1 MYSLSYQLAADQLRD
16 LNPDYRIVV
25 LHPNYAQQHTCF
37 STLLADEPS
46 VYVRFDGKNL
56 SRAQLD
62 EQFQAGLEAQTGQS
76 RVGHIQNLVL
86 DECDRALPEDF
97 EIFMVDVLN
106 QLNSGRITVATRF
119 PPHALLGNADLRQ
132 QTIFVP
138 VDESLMLW
146 DYAQR
151 DTAEKKVLLEV
162 RALGTGR
169 VLRDGESVESWDG
182 LLPRSLFFYLVDKGM
197 TTRNDIFET
206 FWPTLS
212 VREATNVFHVT
223 KRKISEVLGVDLTV
237 YWSGFYHIS
246 ADIELSYDVVRFSEL
261 LQDSAIAPVEEAVE
275 LLRCANSLYRDD
287 FLTSLE
293 MPWVTDRRRELR
305 QSYGE
310 ALIALGK
317 AREQQ
322 GALDEALGLYLRA
335 TTTNP
340 HREDV
345 ALSTMKLYQNMGMP
359 ADALK
364 VYERLKNEL
373 QERLGVDPAN
383 HLQQLAG
390 ELEQVVLRSR

>member
-1 MYSLSYQLAADQLRD
+1 MYSLADQLAADHLRD
-16 LNPDYRIVV
+16 LASDYRIVV
-25 LHPNYAQQHTCF
+25 LHPNYAQQHICF
-37 STLLADEPS
+37 STLTGDEGS
-46 VYVRFDGKNL
+46 LYIRLDGKNL
-56 SRAQLD
+56 TRRQLEEQLD
-62 EQFQAGLEAQTGQS
+62 AALEAQTNQS
-76 RVGHIQNLVL
+76 GLGNIKQVVL

-97 EIFMVDVLN
+97 EAFVVDLLN
-106 QLNSGRITVATRF
+106 QIGSGRLVLATRV
-119 PPHALLGNADLRQ
+119 PPHALLENNDLRE
-132 QTIFVP
+132 QTVFVP
-138 VDESLMLW
+138 VEETLMLW

-151 DTAEKKVLLEV
+151 NTSEKKVLLEV

-169 VLRDGESVESWDG
+169 VLRDGKSVENWDG

-246 ADIELSYDVVRFSEL
+246 PEIELSYDVVRFSEM
-261 LQDSAIAPVEEAVE
+261 LQDSAVAPIDEASD
-275 LLRCANSLYRDD
+275 LLQRANSLYRDD
-287 FLTSLE
+287 FLTSLD
-293 MPWVTDRRRELR
+293 MPWVENRRRELR

-317 AREQQ
+317 TKEQQ
-322 GALDEALGLYLRA
+322 GASDEALGLYLRA
-335 TTTNP
+335 ITTNP

-345 ALSTMKLYQNMGMP
+345 ALSVMKLYHSLGMP

-364 VYERLKNEL
+364 VYERLRDEL
-373 QERLGVDPAN
+373 QQRLGVDPAN
-383 HLQQLAG
+383 HLQELAG
-390 ELEQVVLRSR
+390 ELQRAISQ

>member
-1 MYSLSYQLAADQLRD
+1 MYSLAYQLAADQLRD
-16 LNPDYRIVV
+16 LPANFRIVV
-25 LHPNYAQQHTCF
+25 LHPNYAQQHICF
-37 STLLADEPS
+37 SSLMSEDGC
-46 VYVRFDGKNL
+46 VYIRFDGRNL
-56 SRAQLD
+56 TRSQLH
-62 EQFQAGLEAQTGQS
+62 EQFQAVLLTQINQLRAGSTNQ
-76 RVGHIQNLVL
+76 IIL
-86 DECDRALPEDF
+86 DECDRALPKDLEAFIVD
-97 EIFMVDVLN
+97 IFN
-106 QLNSGRITVATRF
+106 QLDPGRLILATRF
-119 PPHALLGNADLRQ
+119 PPHALLENAHLRE
-132 QTIFVP
+132 QTVFMP
-138 VDESLMLW
+138 VEESLMLW

-151 DTAEKKVLLEV
+151 NTAEKKVLLEV

-169 VLRDGESVESWDG
+169 VLRDGKSVENWDG

-246 ADIELSYDVVRFSEL
+246 PEIELSYDVVRFSEL
-261 LQDSAIAPVEEAVE
+261 LQDSAIAPVETAVD
-275 LLRCANSLYRDD
+275 LLRRANSLYRDD
-287 FLTSLE
+287 FLTSLD
-293 MPWVTDRRRELR
+293 MPWVLDRRRELR
-305 QSYGE
+305 QAYGE

-322 GALDEALGLYLRA
+322 GGIEEALGLYLRA

-345 ALSTMKLYQNMGMP
+345 ALSTMKLYHSLGLP

-364 VYERLKNEL
+364 VYDRLKNEL
-373 QERLGVDPAN
+373 QQRLGVDPAN
-383 HLQQLAG
+383 HLQELAG
-390 ELEQVVLRSR
+390 ELERVIQNNQ

>member
-1 MYSLSYQLAADQLRD
+1 MHSLSYQLAADQLRTLD
-16 LNPDYRIVV
+16 SAFRIVV
-25 LHPNYAQQHTCF
+25 LHPNYAQQHLFF
-37 STLLADEPS
+37 SQLLDNQAS
-46 VYVRFDGKNL
+46 VYVRFDGKDLNRSQVAEQFEAAL
-56 SRAQLD
+56 LAQLG
-62 EQFQAGLEAQTGQS
+62 QARLG
-76 RVGHIQNLVL
+76 NLKYVVL
-86 DECDRALPEDF
+86 DECDRAQPQALEAFASD
-97 EIFMVDVLN
+97 ILGQTD
-106 QLNSGRITVATRF
+106 SGQVILTTRV
-119 PPHALLGNADLRQ
+119 PPHALLENADLRQ
-132 QTIFVP
+132 QMVFVP
-138 VDESLMLW
+138 VNESLMLW

-151 DTAEKKVLLEV
+151 DTNEKKVLLEV

-169 VLRDGESVESWDG
+169 VLRDGKSVENWDG

-246 ADIELSYDVVRFSEL
+246 PEIELSYDVVRFSEL
-261 LQDSAIAPVEEAVE
+261 LQDSAIASLEAATD
-275 LLRCANSLYRDD
+275 LLDNANALYRDD
-287 FLTSLE
+287 FLTSLD
-293 MPWVTDRRRELR
+293 MHWVLDRRRELR

-322 GALDEALGLYLRA
+322 GAVGEALGLYLRA
-335 TTTNP
+335 MTTNP

-345 ALSTMKLYQNMGMP
+345 AMSTMKIYQQLNMP
-359 ADALK
+359 ADALN
-364 VYERLKNEL
+364 VYTRLKDEL

-390 ELEQVVLRSR
+390 ELERIVQ

>member
-1 MYSLSYQLAADQLRD
+1 MYSLSYQLAADQLSSLSSD
-16 LNPDYRIVV
+16 FRIVV
-25 LHPNYAQQHTCF
+25 LHPNYVQQHVCF
-37 STLLADEPS
+37 TTLLEDQGS

-56 SRAQLD
+56 NRSQLD
-62 EQFQAGLEAQTGQS
+62 EQLEHELQAQANQS
-76 RVGHIQNLVL
+76 RLEGIRQLIL
-86 DECDRALPEDF
+86 DECDRALPDAF
-97 EIFMVDVLN
+97 DAFVTDLVGQM
-106 QLNSGRITVATRF
+106 NSGRVIIVTRF
-119 PPHALLGNADLRQ
+119 PPHALLENEKLRPQ
-132 QTIFVP
+132 MCFVP
-138 VDESLMLW
+138 VEESLMLW

-151 DTAEKKVLLEV
+151 STSEKKVLLEV

-169 VLRDGESVESWDG
+169 VLRDGKSVENWDG

-246 ADIELSYDVVRFSEL
+246 PEIELSYDVVRFSEL
-261 LQDSAIAPVEEAVE
+261 LQDSAIAPIDSAIDM
-275 LLRCANSLYRDD
+275 LRRANSLYRDD
-287 FLTSLE
+287 FLTSLD
-293 MPWVTDRRRELR
+293 MDWVTNRRRELR

-310 ALIALGK
+310 ALITLGK
-317 AREQQ
+317 FREQQ
-322 GALDEALGLYLRA
+322 GAIDEALGLYLRA

-345 ALSTMKLYQNMGMP
+345 ALNTMKLYHRMGMP

-364 VYERLKNEL
+364 VYGRLRDEL

-383 HLQQLAG
+383 HLQELAG
-390 ELEQVVLRSR
+390 KLERVTQQ